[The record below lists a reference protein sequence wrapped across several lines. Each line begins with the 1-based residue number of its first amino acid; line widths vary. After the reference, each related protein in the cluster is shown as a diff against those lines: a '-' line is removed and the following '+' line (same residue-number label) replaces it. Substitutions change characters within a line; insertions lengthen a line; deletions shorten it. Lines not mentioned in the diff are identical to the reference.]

1 MLCPIAAVDRRPPLA
16 GVRRARGQFLHRDAV
31 LYRAEV
37 GAEVAGQAFGIDHVE
52 HAVGFHGDGL
62 VAGVLAGGLPGP
74 QSCPSGWSC
83 DTVRQVWAALR
94 SMPRPSDRP

>member
-1 MLCPIAAVDRRPPLA
+1 MLCPVATVGRRPPLA
-16 GVRRARGQFLHRDAV
+16 GLRRARGQFLHRDVV
-31 LYRAEV
+31 LHLAEV

-74 QSCPSGWSC
+74 QS
-83 DTVRQVWAALR
+83 
-94 SMPRPSDRP
+94 RPSV